1 MAVPSP
7 PPQCSHHCMTTPP
20 SPNRTGDA
28 RKRVGLIAGPVVFA
42 AVLILPEPA
51 GLSQEGWRTAA
62 VALLMAIWWITEAIP
77 IPVTALVPLVVLP
90 LLGIGTVREVAAP
103 YANPIIFLFLG
114 GFVLAA
120 ALERSGLHRRF
131 ALAIVRVAGTSPP
144 RLVAGFM
151 IATAFLSMWV
161 SNTATTMMMLPIA
174 LSILALSDADSRSHH
189 DANFAIALLLGI
201 AYAANIG
208 GVGTLIGTPPNAL
221 LAGFLEET
229 YGVALG
235 FGEWMLLGV
244 PLVLVSLPLCWFWLC
259 RLFTVHSASI
269 GGSGRLLAAEWQK
282 LGPPS
287 RRETTVGVVLG
298 ATAVAWI
305 TRPLLD
311 QFIPGLSDAGIAIAG
326 ALLLFLVPVNWRRLE
341 FAATWR
347 DVEGLPWGIL
357 ILFGG
362 GLTLAAAIH
371 RSGLADW
378 IGASMA
384 AVGTWPL
391 VGVVA
396 TVTLVI
402 IFLTEIN
409 SNTATAATFLPIVA
423 SLALGI
429 GLDPMALALPT
440 ALAASCAFMLPVA
453 TPPNAIVYASNRIP
467 ITGMLRA
474 GLALNLAMVVLIT
487 VLVMAVGWVTGSW

>member
-1 MAVPSP
+1 
-7 PPQCSHHCMTTPP
+7 MTAHTPTE
-20 SPNRTGDA
+20 TGNV
-28 RKRVGLIAGPVVFA
+28 RQRIGLIVGPVVFA
-42 AVLILPEPA
+42 AVLLTPPPA
-51 GLSQEGWRTAA
+51 GLSGEGWQTAA
-62 VALLMAIWWITEAIP
+62 VALLMAIWWITEAVP
-77 IPVTALVPLVVLP
+77 IPVTALLP
-90 LLGIGTVREVAAP
+90 LILLPILGLGTIRETAAP

-114 GFVLAA
+114 GFILAG

-131 ALAIVRVAGTSPP
+131 ALAILRIAGGTPS

-174 LSILALSDADSRSHH
+174 LSILALWDDDAD
-189 DANFAIALLLGI
+189 AGQNATLATALLLGI

-229 YGVALG
+229 YGITLG
-235 FGEWMLLGV
+235 FAEWMLIGL
-244 PLVLVSLPLCWFWLC
+244 PLVLVTLPLCWLWLC
-259 RLFTVHSASI
+259 RGLFQARTTGV
-269 GGSGRLLAAEWQK
+269 GGSGELLANEWHK
-282 LGPPS
+282 LGPLS
-287 RRETTVGVVLG
+287 RREVTVGVVAG
-298 ATAVAWI
+298 ATALTWI
-305 TRPLLD
+305 ARPLLS
-311 QFIPGLSDAGIAIAG
+311 QILPGISDAGIAIAG
-326 ALLLFLVPVNWRRLE
+326 ATLLFLIPINWRRME
-341 FAATWR
+341 FSLTWR
-347 DVEGLPWGIL
+347 EVERLPWGIL

-362 GLTLAAAIH
+362 GLTLAASIQ

-378 IGASMA
+378 IGVNLAEVES
-384 AVGTWPL
+384 WPL

-396 TVTLVI
+396 TVTIVI

-423 SLALGI
+423 SLAIGI

-453 TPPNAIVYASNRIP
+453 TPPNAIVYASDRIP
-467 ITGMLRA
+467 LTAMLRA
-474 GLALNLAMVVLIT
+474 GFALNLLMVVAIT
-487 VLVMAVGWVTGSW
+487 VLVMAVGGITGSW